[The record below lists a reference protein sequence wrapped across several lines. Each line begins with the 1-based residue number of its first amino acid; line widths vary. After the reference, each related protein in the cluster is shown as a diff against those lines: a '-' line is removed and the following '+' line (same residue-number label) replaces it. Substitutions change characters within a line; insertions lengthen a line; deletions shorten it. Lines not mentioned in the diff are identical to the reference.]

1 MKIQDIRIG
10 MEVKS
15 SGNDACTYFVTQIGP
30 KDKVTVEFR
39 KGCRNYGNFGREGSS
54 QYTVYASQ
62 LSPVK
67 SRRKAP
73 AKVPAAPSIESRILK
88 ILEKGTRIVRFE
100 YNGKLRNVL
109 IGTSDAL
116 DEPRWGTVEN
126 RAIRSHNG
134 KKFLVALD
142 NLSSHKIKT
151 FDLDKI
157 TFPSF

>member
-15 SGNDACTYFVTQIGP
+15 SGNSSCTYFVVQIGP
-30 KDKVTVEFR
+30 GYNVRVKFDKRSEGWGTVSD
-39 KGCRNYGNFGREGSS
+39 REST
-54 QYTVYASQ
+54 YLVFPSQ

-67 SRRKAP
+67 
-73 AKVPAAPSIESRILK
+73 AKIPAAPSIESRILK

-116 DEPRWGTVEN
+116 DEPRWGNVEN

-134 KKFLVALD
+134 KKFLIGIDNLD
-142 NLSSHKIKT
+142 NRQIKSFELSKIEN
-151 FDLDKI
+151 
-157 TFPSF
+157 PSF

>member
-1 MKIQDIRIG
+1 

-15 SGNDACTYFVTQIGP
+15 SGNSSCTYFVTQIGP
-30 KDKVTVEFR
+30 KDKVKVEFR
-39 KGCRNYGNFGREGSS
+39 KGCRNYENLHAEDVSEYEVF
-54 QYTVYASQ
+54 ASQ

-67 SRRKAP
+67 ATRK
-73 AKVPAAPSIESRILK
+73 AKVPAATSIESRILK

-116 DEPRWGTVEN
+116 DEPRWGIVEN

-134 KKFLVALD
+134 KKFLIGID
-142 NLSSHKIKT
+142 NNDARQIKSFELSKIEN
-151 FDLDKI
+151 
-157 TFPSF
+157 PSF

>member
-1 MKIQDIRIG
+1 MKIENIRIG

-39 KGCRNYGNFGREGSS
+39 KGCKSWEKFHARAVTEYV
-54 QYTVYASQ
+54 VYANQ

-67 SRRKAP
+67 NIRKTP
-73 AKVPAAPSIESRILK
+73 KIVAPSLESRILK
-88 ILEKGTRIVRFE
+88 ILDKGTRIVRFT
-100 YNGKLRNVL
+100 YDNKLRNVL

-116 DEPRWGTVEN
+116 DEPRWGKVEN

-134 KKFLVALD
+134 KKFLVGLD
-142 NLSSHKIKT
+142 NLDNRQIKSFELSKIQN
-151 FDLDKI
+151 
-157 TFPSF
+157 PSF

>member
-39 KGCRNYGNFGREGSS
+39 KGCRNWGNFGREGSS
-54 QYTVYASQ
+54 QYTVYANQ

-67 SRRKAP
+67 SRRK

-134 KKFLVALD
+134 KKFLIGIDNLD
-142 NLSSHKIKT
+142 NRQIKSFELSKIQN
-151 FDLDKI
+151 
-157 TFPSF
+157 PSF

>member
-15 SGNDACTYFVTQIGP
+15 NGNAYCTYFVTQIGP

-39 KGCRNYGNFGREGSS
+39 EGCRNYKNLRTKEVSEYEVF
-54 QYTVYASQ
+54 ASE

-67 SRRKAP
+67 SRRK

-116 DEPRWGTVEN
+116 DEPRWGNVEN

-134 KKFLVALD
+134 KKFLIGIDNLD
-142 NLSSHKIKT
+142 NRQIKSFELSKIEN
-151 FDLDKI
+151 
-157 TFPSF
+157 PSF